1 MVKSPVIEVPVFPV
15 ANYLQLHKFHSKQ
28 SVRII
33 SSFKTFDLFVL
44 FPIIEFER
52 NGKLVITNNEGT
64 EENRQETE
72 IVVFSCHAC
81 LLEAMIHTYSEATF
95 RFVFSVFLSNTKSK
109 SLLTANLWSREL
121 LVRMDLLKVAEGF
134 DGERRFQ
141 LIWTVQVSVV
151 FLMTTLWS
159 PFLSLRS
166 FLDRSKM
173 TADDWVIYIDVN
185 EPRLVGLNQSLGLS
199 SLQATFTLSHL
210 QCLQLLWL
218 FSNLVPTPGDMKKSE
233 PGNKALGFTKRFE
246 SFACLFLYI

>member
-1 MVKSPVIEVPVFPV
+1 M
-15 ANYLQLHKFHSKQ
+15 
-28 SVRII
+28 RII
-33 SSFKTFDLFVL
+33 SSFKTFDLVVL

-81 LLEAMIHTYSEATF
+81 LLEAMIHTNREATF
-95 RFVFSVFLSNTKSK
+95 RFVFSVCLSNTKSK
-109 SLLTANLWSREL
+109 SLLAANLWSREL
-121 LVRMDLLKVAEGF
+121 LVRMDLLKVTEGF

-159 PFLSLRS
+159 PFLPLRS

-185 EPRLVGLNQSLGLS
+185 EPRLIGLNQSLGLS
-199 SLQATFTLSHL
+199 AAQATFTLSHL

>member
-1 MVKSPVIEVPVFPV
+1 M

-95 RFVFSVFLSNTKSK
+95 RFVFSVCLSNTKSK
-109 SLLTANLWSREL
+109 SLLAANLWSWEL
-121 LVRMDLLKVAEGF
+121 LVRMDLLKVTEGF
-134 DGERRFQ
+134 NSERRFQ
-141 LIWTVQVSVV
+141 LIWTVQVSEV
-151 FLMTTLWS
+151 FLMTTSWS

-173 TADDWVIYIDVN
+173 TANDWVIYIACATDVN

-199 SLQATFTLSHL
+199 PAQATFTLSHL
-210 QCLQLLWL
+210 QCLQPRSHSRWH
-218 FSNLVPTPGDMKKSE
+218 E
-233 PGNKALGFTKRFE
+233 EEWAW
-246 SFACLFLYI
+246 

>member
-109 SLLTANLWSREL
+109 SLLTANL
-121 LVRMDLLKVAEGF
+121 
-134 DGERRFQ
+134 
-141 LIWTVQVSVV
+141 
-151 FLMTTLWS
+151 
-159 PFLSLRS
+159 
-166 FLDRSKM
+166 
-173 TADDWVIYIDVN
+173 
-185 EPRLVGLNQSLGLS
+185 
-199 SLQATFTLSHL
+199 
-210 QCLQLLWL
+210 
-218 FSNLVPTPGDMKKSE
+218 
-233 PGNKALGFTKRFE
+233 
-246 SFACLFLYI
+246 